1 MDKTR
6 QAASTILNEVI
17 HSIDPG
23 QTPQERTQETIKEA
37 QHKLTALL
45 SEKDISP
52 ELERDLIS
60 AISKLINIRHNLTK
74 FTNFR
79 PCKFV
84 N

>member
-6 QAASTILNEVI
+6 QAASTILTEVI

-23 QTPQERTQETIKEA
+23 KTPQERTQETIKDA

-79 PCKFV
+79 PCKF
-84 N
+84 